1 MNTRSANNK
10 LEVIALNNVPSI
22 KENDDIAKI
31 IIDNSKEDNLEIQK
45 NDIVV
50 IAQKIISKSEGRLID
65 LQTVFASD
73 QAKEIAKQASKD
85 ARLVEL
91 IIQES
96 NEIIR
101 IQNGVIIV
109 EHNLGHILANA
120 GIDQSNIENGDGHV
134 LLLPKNP
141 SKSADQIR
149 RDLELSLGVKVGVII
164 TDSMGRA
171 WRLGTTGHA
180 IGSSGVKTI
189 IDLRGKSKD
198 LFGRELKT
206 TVIGFAD
213 QIASAAALVTG
224 ESNEGKPVAI
234 VRGIDMPSDSDNV
247 NDLIRPKKEDLFR

>member
-73 QAKEIAKQASKD
+73 QAKEMAKQASKD

>member
-1 MNTRSANNK
+1 MNLRSANNK
-10 LEVIALNNVPSI
+10 LEVIALNNLPSI
-22 KENDDIAKI
+22 KEDDDIAKI
-31 IIDNSKEDNLEIQK
+31 ILNHSRENNLDIQE
-45 NDIVV
+45 NDIFV

-65 LQTVFASD
+65 LQRVETSRKAE
-73 QAKEIAKQASKD
+73 EIAKEVSKD
-85 ARLVEL
+85 PRLVEL

-101 IQNGVIIV
+101 IQDGVIIV
-109 EHNLGHILANA
+109 EHRLGHILANA
-120 GIDQSNIENGDGHV
+120 GIDQSNIEDGEGHV
-134 LLLPKNP
+134 LLLPENP
-141 SKSADQIR
+141 NKSAEQIR
-149 RDLELSLGVKVGVII
+149 RDLELSLGIRISVII
-164 TDSMGRA
+164 SDSMGRA

-198 LFGRELKT
+198 LFGRELQT

-213 QIASAAALVTG
+213 QIASAAALVIG

>member
-31 IIDNSKEDNLEIQK
+31 IIDNSREDNLEIQK

-65 LQTVFASD
+65 LQTVFPSD

-141 SKSADQIR
+141 NKSADQIR

-206 TVIGFAD
+206 TLICCAD

-247 NDLIRPKKEDLFR
+247 NDLSRPKKEDLFR

>member
-141 SKSADQIR
+141 NKSADQIR

-180 IGSSGVKTI
+180 IGSSGVKAI

-247 NDLIRPKKEDLFR
+247 NDLIRSKEEDLFR

>member
-10 LEVIALNNVPSI
+10 LEVIALNNVHSI

-31 IIDNSKEDNLEIQK
+31 IIDNSREDNLEIQK

-65 LQTVFASD
+65 LQTVFPSD

-141 SKSADQIR
+141 NKSADQIR

-234 VRGIDMPSDSDNV
+234 VSGIDMPSDSDHV
-247 NDLIRPKKEDLFR
+247 HYLIRPTDKDLVR

>member
-31 IIDNSKEDNLEIQK
+31 IIDNSREDNLEIQK

-65 LQTVFASD
+65 LQTVFPSD

-141 SKSADQIR
+141 NKSADQIR

>member
-31 IIDNSKEDNLEIQK
+31 IIDNSREDNLEIQK

-65 LQTVFASD
+65 LQTVFPSD

-141 SKSADQIR
+141 NKSADQIR
-149 RDLELSLGVKVGVII
+149 RDLDLSLGVKVGVII

-234 VRGIDMPSDSDNV
+234 VRGIDMPSDSDNG

>member
-1 MNTRSANNK
+1 M
-10 LEVIALNNVPSI
+10 
-22 KENDDIAKI
+22 
-31 IIDNSKEDNLEIQK
+31 
-45 NDIVV
+45 
-50 IAQKIISKSEGRLID
+50 
-65 LQTVFASD
+65 
-73 QAKEIAKQASKD
+73 
-85 ARLVEL
+85 
-91 IIQES
+91 
-96 NEIIR
+96 
-101 IQNGVIIV
+101 
-109 EHNLGHILANA
+109 
-120 GIDQSNIENGDGHV
+120 
-134 LLLPKNP
+134 
-141 SKSADQIR
+141 
-149 RDLELSLGVKVGVII
+149 II

>member
-1 MNTRSANNK
+1 M
-10 LEVIALNNVPSI
+10 
-22 KENDDIAKI
+22 
-31 IIDNSKEDNLEIQK
+31 
-45 NDIVV
+45 
-50 IAQKIISKSEGRLID
+50 
-65 LQTVFASD
+65 QTVFASD

-141 SKSADQIR
+141 NKSADQIR

-247 NDLIRPKKEDLFR
+247 NDLIRPKKEDLFWRA

>member
-65 LQTVFASD
+65 LQTVFPSD

>member
-31 IIDNSKEDNLEIQK
+31 IIDNSREDNLEIQK

-65 LQTVFASD
+65 LQTVFPSD

>member
-1 MNTRSANNK
+1 MNSRSANNK

-22 KENDDIAKI
+22 KEDDDIAKI
-31 IIDNSKEDNLEIQK
+31 ILENSKEDNLGIQN
-45 NDIVV
+45 NDIIV
-50 IAQKIISKSEGRLID
+50 IAQKIISKSEGQLVD
-65 LQTVFASD
+65 LETVVASE
-73 QAKEIAKQASKD
+73 QAEEIAKETSKD

-101 IQNGVIIV
+101 IQDGIIIV
-109 EHNLGHILANA
+109 EHRLGHILANA

-134 LLLPKNP
+134 LLLPENP

-149 RDLELSLGVKVGVII
+149 RTIESSLAVEVGVII

-189 IDLRGKSKD
+189 IDLRGKKKD
-198 LFGRELKT
+198 LFGRELQT

-213 QIASAAALVTG
+213 QIASSAALVMG
-224 ESNEGKPVAI
+224 ESNEGKPIAI
-234 VRGIDMPSDSDNV
+234 VRGIDMPSDSDSV
-247 NDLIRPKKEDLFR
+247 NDLIRSKEEDLFR

>member
-50 IAQKIISKSEGRLID
+50 IAQKIISKSEGPLID

>member
-31 IIDNSKEDNLEIQK
+31 IIDNSREDNLEIQK

-141 SKSADQIR
+141 NKSANQIR

>member
-1 MNTRSANNK
+1 MNSRSANNK

-31 IIDNSKEDNLEIQK
+31 IIDNSREDNLEIQK

-65 LQTVFASD
+65 LQTVFPSD

-141 SKSADQIR
+141 NKSADQIR

>member
-31 IIDNSKEDNLEIQK
+31 IIDNSREDNLEIQK

-141 SKSADQIR
+141 NKSANQIR

-247 NDLIRPKKEDLFR
+247 NDLIRPKEEDLFR